1 MMKKN
6 MKKMER
12 KCFDDLSR
20 MEKICLYLHD
30 HPEALTERLMIQV
43 AARIMNYG
51 YIRLRIKQMYPQII
65 QENLMNNNFVGIPD
79 HYEQEQET

>member
-1 MMKKN
+1 
-6 MKKMER
+6 
-12 KCFDDLSR
+12 

-51 YIRLRIKQMYPQII
+51 YIRLRIRQLYRDII
-65 QENLMNNNFVGIPD
+65 QDNINNNNFVTIPD
-79 HYEQEQET
+79 HYVQE

>member
-51 YIRLRIKQMYPQII
+51 YIRLRIRELYKDII
-65 QENLMNNNFVGIPD
+65 LENIKNKNFVLVPD
-79 HYEQEQET
+79 HYVEK

>member
-6 MKKMER
+6 LTMMKVER
-12 KCFDDLSR
+12 KSFDDLSR

-30 HPEALTERLMIQV
+30 HPEALTERLMIRV

-51 YIRLRIKQMYPQII
+51 FIRLRIRELYRDII
-65 QENLMNNNFVGIPD
+65 VENINNKNFVFVPD
-79 HYEQEQET
+79 YYEED

>member
-6 MKKMER
+6 LTMMKVER
-12 KCFDDLSR
+12 KSFDDLSR

-51 YIRLRIKQMYPQII
+51 YIRLRIRELYRDII
-65 QENLMNNNFVGIPD
+65 LENIKNKNFVLVPD
-79 HYEQEQET
+79 HYVEE

>member
-1 MMKKN
+1 MMKKK

-12 KCFDDLSR
+12 KSFDDLSR

-51 YIRLRIKQMYPQII
+51 YIRLRIRQLYRGII
-65 QENLMNNNFVGIPD
+65 QDNINNKNFVLVPD
-79 HYEQEQET
+79 HYVKK

>member
-1 MMKKN
+1 MKKK

-12 KCFDDLSR
+12 KSFDDLSR

-51 YIRLRIKQMYPQII
+51 YIRLRIRQLYRGII
-65 QENLMNNNFVGIPD
+65 QDNINNKNFVLVPD
-79 HYEQEQET
+79 HYVKK

>member
-1 MMKKN
+1 

-30 HPEALTERLMIQV
+30 HPEALTERLMTQV

-51 YIRLRIKQMYPQII
+51 YIRLRIRELYKDII
-65 QENLMNNNFVGIPD
+65 LENIKNKNFVLVPD
-79 HYEQEQET
+79 HYVEK

>member
-1 MMKKN
+1 MKKN
-6 MKKMER
+6 LTMMKVER
-12 KCFDDLSR
+12 KSFDDLSR

-51 YIRLRIKQMYPQII
+51 YIRLRIRELYRDII
-65 QENLMNNNFVGIPD
+65 LENIKNKNFVLVPD
-79 HYEQEQET
+79 HYVEE